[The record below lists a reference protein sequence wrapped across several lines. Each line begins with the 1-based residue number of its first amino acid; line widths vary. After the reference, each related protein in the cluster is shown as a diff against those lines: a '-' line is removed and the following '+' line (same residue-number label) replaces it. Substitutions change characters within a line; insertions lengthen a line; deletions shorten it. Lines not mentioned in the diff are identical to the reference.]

1 MKRIVLFSAALLIS
15 ACAHEMPNGEAF
27 KSTDQL
33 KLNSASHWDVLA
45 RHEAGMIKHTLSKS
59 PGLPVFIQEP
69 NAGFPF
75 ATTYHHLLTS
85 SLAAKGVPVITKPD
99 FNAATISYVVDVV
112 EHSPRYRENQALATP
127 LAQGVYYLAGTY
139 LAKGA
144 YDVTTTAMEIVKSP
158 FYAFG
163 NQVAP
168 GFATSVE
175 VVITTQITKD
185 QRVLN
190 SDSRVYYV
198 DKGNLAHYSRQAP
211 IPLPHRFTLTD
222 H

>member
-1 MKRIVLFSAALLIS
+1 MKRIALFSAALLIS
-15 ACAHEMPNGEAF
+15 ACAHEMPKGEAF
-27 KSTDQL
+27 ESTDQL

-45 RHEAGMIKHTLSKS
+45 QHEADMIKQTLSAS
-59 PGLPVFIQEP
+59 SLPVFIQEP
-69 NAGFPF
+69 KAGFPF
-75 ATTYHHLLTS
+75 ARAYHHLLTS
-85 SLAAKGVPVITKPD
+85 RLAEKGVQVVTRPD
-99 FNAATISYVVDVV
+99 LNAATISYVVDVV
-112 EHSPRYRENQALATP
+112 EHSPRYRENRALATP

-168 GFATSVE
+168 GFSTSVE
-175 VVITTQITKD
+175 VVITTQIIKER
-185 QRVLN
+185 RVLN

-198 DKGNLAHYSRQAP
+198 DKGNLAHYSHQAP

-222 H
+222 R